1 MYRKR
6 QGDGIH
12 SGSPANRLL
21 SLDLGRGLLMRY
33 DSRYRTRYS
42 YSSFFPVGVKWLLIS
57 NVAVWLVYFFA
68 VRMESG
74 QFFSL
79 LALSPR
85 AVLGHFAIWQLV
97 TYLFLHDPYGF
108 GHILFNMLT
117 LWMFG
122 MDLERDW
129 GTKQFLK
136 YYFLC
141 GIGAGICDV
150 LANAAVGNL
159 DTRTIGA
166 SGAIYGLLLAFGML
180 YPDRTVLM
188 SFLFPIK
195 AKYFVMI
202 MGAIAFLSSIGS
214 TGTSRVSNVAHL
226 GGMIF
231 GYIYL
236 RTRFLRLDAGNL
248 VRKYQAWKMQR
259 AKKKFQVY
267 MRKHGRGPWVN

>member
-1 MYRKR
+1 MRSDYRF
-6 QGDGIH
+6 
-12 SGSPANRLL
+12 
-21 SLDLGRGLLMRY
+21 
-33 DSRYRTRYS
+33 RTSYS

-57 NVAVWLVYFFA
+57 NIAIYLLYFFA
-68 VRMESG
+68 VRTEAG
-74 QFFSL
+74 QYFL
-79 LALSPR
+79 LFALSPR

-97 TYLFLHDPYGF
+97 TYMFLHDPTGF
-108 GHILFNMLT
+108 GHILFNMLM

-129 GTKQFLK
+129 GTRRFLK

-141 GIGAGICDV
+141 GIGAGICDISV
-150 LANAAVGNL
+150 NAALGIL

-166 SGAIYGLLLAFGML
+166 SGAIYGLLLAFGLL
-180 YPDRTVLM
+180 YPDRIVLM

-214 TGTSRVSNVAHL
+214 AGSRVSNVAHL
-226 GGMIF
+226 GGMLF
-231 GYIYL
+231 GYAYL
-236 RTRFLRLDAGNL
+236 RGRFLHIDAGKL
-248 VRKYQAWKMQR
+248 LQRYREWKMLR